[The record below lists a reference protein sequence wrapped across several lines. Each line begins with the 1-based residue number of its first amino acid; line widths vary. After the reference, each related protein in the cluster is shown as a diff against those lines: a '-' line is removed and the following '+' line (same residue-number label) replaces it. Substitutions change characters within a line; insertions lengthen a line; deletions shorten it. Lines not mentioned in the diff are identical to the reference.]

1 MVDII
6 IIGAG
11 ASGMTA
17 ALYALRNGKSVLVL
31 EADNFGGQI
40 AYSPRVENFPSIKEI
55 SGSVFADN
63 LLEQILA
70 LGAQVELE
78 RVLNIEKTSSGFT
91 VTTEYGKHDCKAAV
105 IAAGVKHKHIGIAGE
120 EELIGKG
127 VSYCAV
133 CDGAFYNGEEVAL
146 VGDGNTALQYSLL
159 LSNYCK
165 KVTVCTLFDKFFG
178 DLTLVN
184 ALRKRENVNIIHDV
198 CLKEFIA
205 DGELKACR
213 FDGMKGN
220 PGFVLP
226 VKAVFIAIG
235 QYPDNKIFSSL
246 VNLDKDGYIIADE
259 TCQTS
264 TPGIF
269 AAGDCRTKKIR
280 QLTTACADGAV
291 AAVAACAYIDSKS
304 F

>member
-6 IIGAG
+6 VIGAG

-17 ALYALRNGKSVLVL
+17 ALYALRSGKSVLVL

-40 AYSPRVENFPSIKEI
+40 AFSPRVENFPSIKEI

-78 RVLNIEKTSSGFT
+78 RVLNVQKTQNGFT
-91 VTTEYGKHDCKAAV
+91 VNTEYGKHDCKAV
-105 IAAGVKHKHIGIAGE
+105 IIAAGVKHKHIGIAGE
-120 EELIGKG
+120 EELVGKG

-178 DLTLVN
+178 DLALVN
-184 ALRKRENVNIIHDV
+184 ALRARKNVEIIHDV
-198 CLKEFIA
+198 CLKEFVA
-205 DGELKACR
+205 EDELKCLR
-213 FDGMKGN
+213 FGGMKGN
-220 PGFVLP
+220 PGFDLN

-235 QYPDNKIFSSL
+235 QYPDNKVFADL
-246 VNLDKDGYIIADE
+246 VNLDKDGFIIADE
-259 TCQTS
+259 TCVTS
-264 TPGIF
+264 VPGVF

-291 AAVAACAYIDSKS
+291 AGVGACAYIDSGK
-304 F
+304 